1 MLIRLIVPGES
12 ARVEDLNTSVE
23 AVLNRHGIRQ
33 AVRDDVRLII
43 EELASNAI
51 DYGGV
56 DASQSPQ
63 HELSVNIT
71 IDGDLL
77 KLEFRDTGSPYDPLS
92 APDPDLEAD
101 IIDRP
106 IGGLGVYLI
115 RQIAESVGY
124 ERSGEYNILRIGL
137 RIPSTEN
144 EA

>member
-1 MLIRLIVPGES
+1 MLIRLIVPGEF

-43 EELASNAI
+43 EELASNAL

-56 DASQSPQ
+56 DSSQSPQ

-71 IDGDLL
+71 IDGELL
-77 KLEFRDTGSPYDPLS
+77 KLEFRDTGSPFDPLD

-115 RQIAESVGY
+115 RQMAQAISY
-124 ERSGEYNILRIGL
+124 ERSGDYNILRISL
-137 RIPSTEN
+137 RIPSTET